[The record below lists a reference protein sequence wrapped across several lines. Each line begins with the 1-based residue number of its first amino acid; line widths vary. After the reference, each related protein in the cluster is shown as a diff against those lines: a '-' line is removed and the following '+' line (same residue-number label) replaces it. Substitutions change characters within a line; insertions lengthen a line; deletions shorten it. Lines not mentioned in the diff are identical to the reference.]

1 MRRTKPLGFTLVVLT
16 YKEAIMEI
24 KSIKKEDRED
34 IDNYLATLENGE
46 IIGVEASSEKEAKA
60 KIKEYLK
67 NRDQSS

>member
-1 MRRTKPLGFTLVVLT
+1 MLT